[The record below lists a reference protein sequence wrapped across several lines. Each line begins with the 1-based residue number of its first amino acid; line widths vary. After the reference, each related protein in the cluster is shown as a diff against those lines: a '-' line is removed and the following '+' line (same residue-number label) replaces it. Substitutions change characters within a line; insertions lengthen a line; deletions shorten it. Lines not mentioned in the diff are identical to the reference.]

1 VFAGITALMLF
12 DFVFFREQLCAL
24 VCPYGRFQSAL
35 LDKDS
40 LTVAYDRARGEPRGK
55 GVRRSERVVGDVA
68 VLELAVLVVAVR
80 VDVVR
85 ADVRL
90 KQRRVSLRRFR
101 ASMDL
106 L

>member
-1 VFAGITALMLF
+1 MTAHAGNL
-12 DFVFFREQLCAL
+12 VERESGA
-24 VCPYGRFQSAL
+24 
-35 LDKDS
+35 
-40 LTVAYDRARGEPRGK
+40 AR
-55 GVRRSERVVGDVA
+55 ERVVGDVA